1 MTSQHDY
8 KIIESHLAEVK
19 HFSQKKKNN
28 NKRTEWNHRC
38 WFDFEVKRTCWTGAW
53 NFPILN
59 SLESKN
65 VCDVA
70 RSTLLKLLSVTKIYM
85 YLCEFPRIISFSCLS
100 YFHKIQ
106 YQSSCSDTNSLNV
119 ILIFNQINIL
129 NKKIPR
135 LVCPVKTTNEREN

>member
-1 MTSQHDY
+1 
-8 KIIESHLAEVK
+8 
-19 HFSQKKKNN
+19 
-28 NKRTEWNHRC
+28 
-38 WFDFEVKRTCWTGAW
+38 
-53 NFPILN
+53 
-59 SLESKN
+59 
-65 VCDVA
+65 
-70 RSTLLKLLSVTKIYM
+70 M

-135 LVCPVKTTNEREN
+135 LVCPVKTTNERERINKHGKDIIKWGEGNG